1 MKLIADSGST
11 KTDWC
16 LMSDGGNMRF
26 STQGINPFHQSAET
40 INGILEKEL
49 IPQLR
54 GVRTVDEV
62 FFYGAGCT
70 REKSAELVNAMHT
83 VFGDSAK
90 VEAEGDML
98 GAARAMCQHSE
109 GIACIL
115 GTGANSCYYDG
126 EVIKANIPP
135 LGYILGDE
143 GSAAYIGRRL
153 IGNIVKQQF
162 SPCICDTFFE
172 ETRLDVPY
180 IINKVYREPMANR
193 FLGQVSQFCQS
204 HRADKEV
211 HEFLIDCFSQFF
223 IRNVRNYHHD
233 TLPVHFVGSIAWA
246 YEPELRE
253 AAESTGFHVGNISRS
268 PMEGLITFHS

>member
-16 LMSDGGNMRF
+16 LMEGGDTTIV

-40 INGILEKEL
+40 IKEIIEKEL
-49 IPQLR
+49 MPQLR
-54 GVRTVDEV
+54 KTYAVDEA

-70 REKSAELVNAMHT
+70 REKSPVIATALHAVL
-83 VFGDSAK
+83 GDFVK

-126 EVIKANIPP
+126 QRIMANIPP

-153 IGNIVKQQF
+153 VGDIVKQQF
-162 SPCICDTFFE
+162 SLSVCNAFYE
-172 ETRLDVPY
+172 ETLLDVPY

-193 FLGQVSQFCQS
+193 FLGQVSQFCQA
-204 HRADKEV
+204 HRDDEEI
-211 HEFLIDCFSQFF
+211 HRFLVDCFSQFF
-223 IRNVRNYHHD
+223 IRNVRNYHRD
-233 TLPVHFVGSIAWA
+233 ALPVHFVGSIAWV
-246 YEPELRE
+246 YESELRE
-253 AAESTGFHVGNISRS
+253 AAESLCLHVGSIARS
-268 PMEGLITFHS
+268 PMQGLVAFHS